1 MGSYRVAAWQINCG
15 PDSTPD
21 KNLRKI
27 KSCLQEAAASG
38 ARLALFPELSLS
50 GYSVNEDDVLARL
63 RATTPE
69 MIEEIAGIVTS
80 LRIGAVVGLF
90 EESPNAGKV
99 YNVALAIGPDGSRTR
114 CRKTHVPP
122 NEGPFEAGH
131 TGPVVADLG
140 FVRLG
145 LSICFDNWFPESA
158 RIAYLRGAEMLHMPF
173 YWPAEWETRD
183 DIASHRV
190 PSDDEAILAA
200 RRKRMLKVFPA
211 RALDNG
217 LYIVLVDHAGKNPDP
232 QKHLPGK
239 SMVIDPYG
247 EPIAETKGWEEQA
260 LYFEFEPK
268 RVREWRENPFFPGNY
283 LRPALYAKA
292 YQQCAHELP
301 SAKASNPAAKA

>member
-1 MGSYRVAAWQINCG
+1 MDGYRVAAWQINCG

-27 KSCLQEAAASG
+27 KSCLQEAAAAG

-50 GYSVNEDDVLARL
+50 GYTVNENDVLARL
-63 RATTPE
+63 RATTPA
-69 MIEEIAGIVTS
+69 MIEEIVGISTS
-80 LRIGAVVGLF
+80 LSIGAVVGIF

-99 YNVALAIGPDGSRTR
+99 YNVALAIHPDGSRTR

-122 NEGPFEAGH
+122 NEGPFEGWH
-131 TGPVVADLG
+131 TGPAVADLG

-173 YWPAEWETRD
+173 YWPAEWETHD

-190 PSDDEAILAA
+190 PSDDKAILAA
-200 RRKRMLKVFPA
+200 RRKRMLKVLPA

-217 LYIVLVDHAGKNPDP
+217 LYVVFVDHAGKNPDP

-247 EPIAETKGWEEQA
+247 ELVAETKGWEEEA

-268 RVREWRENPFFPGNY
+268 RVREWRENPFFPGNH
-283 LRPALYAKA
+283 LRPAVYAKA
-292 YQQCAHELP
+292 HQEYAHKQL
-301 SAKASNPAAKA
+301 